1 MFAILR
7 LHKEKLIMKKL
18 LKVLGIILLIPIILC
33 AGLFAFI
40 VYEVAI
46 PDKFTYV
53 VNEDQQT
60 CSITGIK
67 NGSAHTINIPEEID
81 GYTVTKIN
89 DWSFKSQNCFVVYLP
104 ETIEYIGEGAFA
116 YCESLSGIYGLEKCT
131 NLKEIQPY
139 TFRDCY
145 DLALITL
152 PEGLEKIGE
161 YAFYK
166 CYKNLTD
173 INIPSTVTT
182 IDYGAFISCQELTKI
197 TIPASVEL
205 IGVNLFEACISLESI
220 EVEVENAN
228 YCSVDGVLYTKG
240 MKILC
245 AYPSNKVGEE
255 YTIPDGVTTIA
266 TGAFA
271 YPQHLKTLNIP
282 DSIEVIDENAFI
294 DVYMLSL
301 LNTINY
307 NGTVRMWENIYINP
321 NWNANYRP
329 NFTIYCKNGRISK
342 DGTVTY
348 N

>member
-1 MFAILR
+1 
-7 LHKEKLIMKKL
+7 MKKIL
-18 LKVLGIILLIPIILC
+18 NFFGILALVVVILF
-33 AGLFAFI
+33 AGLVAFYVI
-40 VYEVAI
+40 DTVVLQ
-46 PDKFTYV
+46 KFTYV
-53 VNEDQQT
+53 VNGDQET
-60 CSITGIK
+60 CTITGTKYK
-67 NGSAHTINIPEEID
+67 NTLSIDIPEEID
-81 GYTVTKIN
+81 GYTVTKIA
-89 DWSFKSQNCFVVYLP
+89 SGAFQGHNCWMVFLP

-116 YCESLSGIYGLEKCT
+116 DCKQLGAVHGLEDCT
-131 NLKEIQPY
+131 KLKEIQNK
-139 TFRDCY
+139 TFMHCY
-145 DLALITL
+145 ELYEIEL

-182 IDYGAFISCQELTKI
+182 IDYGAFTSCQELTKI

-228 YCSVDGVLYTKG
+228 YRSIDGVLYTKG
-240 MKILC
+240 MKVLC
-245 AYPSNKVGEE
+245 AYPSNKAGEE

-294 DVYMLSL
+294 DMYMLSL

-307 NGTVRMWENIYINP
+307 NGTVRMWKNIYINP
-321 NWNANYRP
+321 NWNTNYHP

>member
-1 MFAILR
+1 
-7 LHKEKLIMKKL
+7 MKKL
-18 LKVLGIILLIPIILC
+18 LKVLGIILLIPIVLC
-33 AGLFAFI
+33 AGIFVFFAI
-40 VYEVAI
+40 EVSV
-46 PDKFTYV
+46 PDDFNYV
-53 VNEDQQT
+53 VNNDQNT
-60 CSITGIK
+60 CTILSAK
-67 NGSAHTINIPEEID
+67 NMNTPYLIVPKEID
-81 GYTVTKIN
+81 GYTVTKIA
-89 DWSFKSQNCFVVYLP
+89 SGAFEGHKCMEVGLP

-116 YCESLSGIYGLEKCT
+116 YCENLFEVEGIEKCT

-145 DLALITL
+145 HLEVMVL

-166 CYKNLTD
+166 CYRNLTD
-173 INIPSTVTT
+173 ITIPSTVTT
-182 IDYGAFISCQELTKI
+182 IDYGAFTSCQELTKI

-220 EVEVENAN
+220 EVEAENAN
-228 YCSVDGVLYTKG
+228 YRSVDGVLYTKG

-245 AYPSNKVGEE
+245 AYPSNKAGEE

-282 DSIEVIDENAFI
+282 ESIELIDENAFI
-294 DVYMLSL
+294 DIYMLSL
-301 LNTINY
+301 LDTINY
-307 NGTVRMWENIYINP
+307 NGTVRMWKNIYIHP
-321 NWNANYRP
+321 DWNTNYHP

>member
-1 MFAILR
+1 
-7 LHKEKLIMKKL
+7 MKKILKFLGSL
-18 LKVLGIILLIPIILC
+18 LGVVVL
-33 AGLFAFI
+33 
-40 VYEVAI
+40 VAI
-46 PDKFTYV
+46 IIFIGIGIYVSVDVVSPDEFVYV
-53 VNEDQQT
+53 VNSDKTT
-60 CSITGIK
+60 CTITGAEDMDAYSID
-67 NGSAHTINIPEEID
+67 IPEEID
-81 GYTVTKIN
+81 GYTVTKIAA
-89 DWSFKSQNCFVVYLP
+89 WAFKGHKCTTVFFP
-104 ETIEYIGEGAFA
+104 ETIEYIGAGAFA
-116 YCESLSGIYGLEKCT
+116 YCEDLSGVFYLEKCT
-131 NLKEIQPY
+131 NLKEIQAQ

-145 DLALITL
+145 CLDEISL

-182 IDYGAFISCQELTKI
+182 IEYGAFTSCQELTKI

-228 YCSVDGVLYTKG
+228 YRSIDGVLYTKG

-245 AYPSNKVGEE
+245 AYPSNKAGEE

-294 DVYMLSL
+294 DIYMLSL

-307 NGTVRMWENIYINP
+307 NGTVRMWKNIYINP
-321 NWNANYRP
+321 NWNANYHP

-348 N
+348 Y